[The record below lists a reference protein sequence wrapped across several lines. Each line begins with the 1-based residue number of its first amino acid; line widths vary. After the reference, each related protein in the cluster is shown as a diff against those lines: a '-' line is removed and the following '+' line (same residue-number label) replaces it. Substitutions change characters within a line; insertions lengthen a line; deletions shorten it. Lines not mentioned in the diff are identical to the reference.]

1 MKRVLVSICA
11 LLISSALIFAQ
22 SSATESSTTDSKEN
36 TESTTTDSK
45 DVSDSENSTDENKV
59 NEKNSEDE
67 NKTDDDSELEEDD
80 NEEENSSEEY
90 QYEAPKM
97 NQKGDQYIRISLMG
111 SLPINFGGMF
121 NDDSQLQT
129 GGMGTLGYHRFLN
142 SYLAWGIDLGF
153 GYQPT
158 IGSNIF
164 NYIPLMGTF
173 TFQPTIGKMEFPF
186 TVGVGGAVENYLSET
201 YFPGLVVK
209 CDAGMFWRLN
219 PSWSLGA
226 EGSWMCMPQWY
237 SDPKYNYVGY
247 FAEIAISARYHF

>member
-1 MKRVLVSICA
+1 MKRVLVSVCA
-11 LLISSALIFAQ
+11 LLISSALVFAQ
-22 SSATESSTTDSKEN
+22 ASNTESSITDSKET
-36 TESTTTDSK
+36 TEST
-45 DVSDSENSTDENKV
+45 ETDEKHS
-59 NEKNSEDE
+59 SEE
-67 NKTDDDSELEEDD
+67 ITEET
-80 NEEENSSEEY
+80 NEEETENTDSNDENVTEDNSEAYE
-90 QYEAPKM
+90 YEAPKM

-111 SLPINFGGMF
+111 SLPLNFGGAF
-121 NDDSQLQT
+121 SDDSQLQK
-129 GGMGTLGYHRFLN
+129 GGMGTLGYHRFIN

-186 TVGVGGAVENYLSET
+186 TIGVGGAVENYLSET

-219 PSWSLGA
+219 PSWSLGV
-226 EGSWMCMPQWY
+226 EGSWMSMPQWY
-237 SDPKYNYVGY
+237 SNPKYNYVGY
-247 FAEIAISARYHF
+247 FAEIGISARYHF